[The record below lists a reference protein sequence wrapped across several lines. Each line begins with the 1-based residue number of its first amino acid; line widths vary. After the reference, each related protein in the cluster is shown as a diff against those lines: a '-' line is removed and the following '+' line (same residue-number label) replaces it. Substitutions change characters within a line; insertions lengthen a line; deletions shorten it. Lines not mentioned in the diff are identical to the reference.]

1 MPSADIGIIG
11 AGIGGLVCAAKLAKE
26 GFEVAIF
33 EKESEPGGYCRSF
46 TRDGFTFDA
55 CVDSIGEFG
64 PGGVITD
71 ILSDLGINVELVP
84 LNPVRFN
91 VYPDHRVAI
100 PPDSLEYQKI
110 LKDLFPDNS
119 LQIETLFKLMNSIY
133 RVSMNSILRKR
144 DFSSEDLKAALP
156 LKAKTVSEVMVDVGL
171 RHPLTS
177 VLSNYCTFLGLP
189 PSDLSFWSLSN
200 LLVSYLKGA
209 VRIKGGIQNLARGL
223 AERIEGFG
231 GRILYLN
238 KIDHIGIINSH
249 AVYIMNSSG
258 ETFDIGRHLVSNIDV
273 LDLFQKRIDKRYL
286 LSNFCSKLKRLNI
299 SSSFFIVY
307 IGTGFDFRK
316 FSEYSS
322 IGYFPTYNMENVC
335 FSYTGENSIGELN
348 LGIAVPSIDDPD
360 LAPPGKNTMI
370 IHLPVGT
377 KNPALMEK
385 EKGKIADNLI
395 RQCEG
400 LFPGISKKI
409 DTLAIATPLTLER
422 ISGNHLGSAYGW
434 EHSPARMRLMNEINF
449 PFKNMSIV
457 GHWARL
463 GGGVIPAMLTGYLAA
478 RKIVEREN
486 GTAGK
491 D

>member
-1 MPSADIGIIG
+1 MPSIDIGIIG
-11 AGIGGLVCAAKLAKE
+11 AGIGGLACAAKLAKE

-33 EKESEPGGYCRSF
+33 EKEAEPGGYCRSF

-55 CVDSIGEFG
+55 CVDSVGEFG
-64 PGGVITD
+64 PGGVIAA
-71 ILSDLGINVELVP
+71 ILSDLGIYVELVP

-91 VYPDHRVAI
+91 IFPDHRVAI
-100 PPDSLEYQKI
+100 PPDSSEYQKI
-110 LKDLFPDNS
+110 LKDLFPDS
-119 LQIETLFKLMNSIY
+119 SSQIETLFKLMNSIY
-133 RVSMNSILRKR
+133 RVSLNSILRKK
-144 DFSSEDLKAALP
+144 DFSTEDLKAALP
-156 LKAKTVSEVMVDVGL
+156 FKAKTVSEVMRDIGL
-171 RHPLTS
+171 MYPLTS
-177 VLSNYCTFLGLP
+177 VLSNYCTFLGLS

-200 LLVSYLKGA
+200 LLVSYLNGA

-223 AERIEGFG
+223 TQSIKGFG
-231 GRILYLN
+231 GRIVYLN
-238 KIDHIGIINSH
+238 KIDHIGIINNR

-258 ETFDIGRHLVSNIDV
+258 ETFDIGRHLISNIDV
-273 LDLFQKRIDKRYL
+273 LDLFQKRIDKRHL
-286 LSNFCSKLKRLNI
+286 HSDFCSKLKRLHI
-299 SSSFFIVY
+299 SSSFLIVY
-307 IGTGFDFRK
+307 IGTSFDFRK

-335 FSYTGENSIGELN
+335 FSYTGEDSIGEQN

-377 KNPALMEK
+377 KNTALIDK
-385 EKGKIADNLI
+385 DKGRIADSLI

-400 LFPGISKKI
+400 LFPGISEKI
-409 DTLAIATPLTLER
+409 DTLVIATPLTLER

-434 EHSPARMRLMNEINF
+434 EHSPAQMQLMKEINF

-457 GHWARL
+457 GHWAGL

-478 RKIVEREN
+478 KKIIEREN
-486 GTAGK
+486 GATGK